1 MWGQNSED
9 KMVALD
15 TSRGRSAKVVSK
27 NSSPNKI
34 NGLRV
39 IYWRKVEFCR
49 GFLAIIC
56 VVFFLAAITGPKDTT
71 ELAAMETASCLKRQ
85 GNGEWR
91 ASSGISLETFCKIK
105 GATIGL
111 KRACEL
117 DPSSC

>member
-1 MWGQNSED
+1 M
-9 KMVALD
+9 ALFKCKD
-15 TSRGRSAKVVSK
+15 CSNLISDSAKFC
-27 NSSPNKI
+27 PQCGAKI
-34 NGLRV
+34 PKTKWWL
-39 IYWRKVEFCR
+39 WTP
-49 GFLAIIC
+49 LAIIC
-56 VVFFLAAITGPKDTT
+56 IVFFFAAINGPKDTT
-71 ELAAMETASCLKRQ
+71 ELAAMETTSCLERQ